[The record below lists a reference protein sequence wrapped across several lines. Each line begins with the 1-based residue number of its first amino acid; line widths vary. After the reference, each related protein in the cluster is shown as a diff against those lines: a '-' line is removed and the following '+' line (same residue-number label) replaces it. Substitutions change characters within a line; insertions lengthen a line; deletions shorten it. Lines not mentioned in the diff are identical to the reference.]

1 MEKKKMLRIL
11 KEVRNL
17 MTMETFGGTDEEK
30 VKLIKEETKLW
41 RESWI
46 LPPLDDVIEH
56 LENGTK
62 LPHWR

>member
-1 MEKKKMLRIL
+1 MLRIL